1 MGKSLVAVA
10 IVAVLYFSLSLWFAI
25 TVFSTYAST
34 YNTTKYI
41 TEVLSA
47 IDGHHPSSI
56 HSCLTS
62 CNVTMGA
69 VTS

>member
-1 MGKSLVAVA
+1 MGKSLVAVV

-41 TEVLSA
+41 AEVFER
-47 IDGHHPSSI
+47 H
-56 HSCLTS
+56 
-62 CNVTMGA
+62 
-69 VTS
+69 

>member
-1 MGKSLVAVA
+1 MGKSLAA
-10 IVAVLYFSLSLWFAI
+10 VAVLYFSLSLWFAI

-41 TEVLSA
+41 AEVVSV
-47 IDGHHPSSI
+47 IDGHRPSSI

-69 VTS
+69 LTS